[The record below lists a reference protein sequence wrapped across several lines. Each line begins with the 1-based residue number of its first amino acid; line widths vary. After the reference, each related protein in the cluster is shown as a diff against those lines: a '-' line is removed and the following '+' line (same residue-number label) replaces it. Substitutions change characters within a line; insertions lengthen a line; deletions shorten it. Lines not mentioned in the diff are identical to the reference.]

1 MLEVRLWRHLRLG
14 SRQDYYLRSEL
25 GLDQYLHLVRYTIVP
40 CNLDIGIK
48 NKTTYLL
55 CIGLISEAYRN
66 PLHGVTKQKYPIP
79 FHLGQVSRTTRGW
92 LASTLDVGRGNESRT
107 EGLRIS
113 RSGFRRIQEDCGDS
127 AGFRREDCGDS
138 AEFRRIAGISED
150 LRTRREKRWEA
161 SNREARG

>member
-14 SRQDYYLRSEL
+14 TCRVHYLRSEL

-79 FHLGQVSRTTRGW
+79 FLGQVSRTTRGW

-107 EGLRIS
+107 EGVRIS
-113 RSGFRRIQEDCGDS
+113 RSGFRRVREDCGDS

-138 AEFRRIAGISED
+138 AEFRRIAGIR
-150 LRTRREKRWEA
+150 LRTRRKKTWDA
-161 SNREARG
+161 SKG

>member
-14 SRQDYYLRSEL
+14 TCRVHYLRSEL

-79 FHLGQVSRTTRGW
+79 FLGQVSRTTRGW

-113 RSGFRRIQEDCGDS
+113 RSRRPDFEDFRGFANEERRTKEVGRFKRSLSDRTDS
-127 AGFRREDCGDS
+127 WRLSKKPSQQRSDE
-138 AEFRRIAGISED
+138 
-150 LRTRREKRWEA
+150 
-161 SNREARG
+161 